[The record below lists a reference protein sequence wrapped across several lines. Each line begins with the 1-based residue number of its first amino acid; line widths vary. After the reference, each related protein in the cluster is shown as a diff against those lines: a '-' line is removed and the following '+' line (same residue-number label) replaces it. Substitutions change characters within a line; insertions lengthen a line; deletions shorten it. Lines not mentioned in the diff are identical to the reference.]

1 MPELTDAHFDW
12 AEKFCGIANLRDQPA
27 LAASGAAQ
35 GVHVKSRL
43 VWTATRQKVESD
55 LAKLK
60 RGILAACDE
69 QDIEAA
75 LETAFRSEVEP
86 VLANLD
92 DSLAHKLDEVN
103 KAADPVE
110 REKCLADARQI
121 LRRYQSFVASAPII
135 AKLDANPFVKL
146 GIGATLTKTLS
157 GLNAA
162 LR

>member
-1 MPELTDAHFDW
+1 MTQLTDAHFDW
-12 AEKFCGIANLRDQPA
+12 AEKFCGIANLRDQPVQPI
-27 LAASGAAQ
+27 SGAAQ
-35 GVHVKSRL
+35 GVHAKSRL
-43 VWTATRQKVESD
+43 VWTTTRQKVESD

-60 RGILAACDE
+60 SGILAACDG

-75 LETAFRSEVEP
+75 LEAAFRSEVEP

-92 DSLAHKLDEVN
+92 ESLTHKLDEVN
-103 KAADPVE
+103 KATDPVE

-121 LRRYQSFVASAPII
+121 LRRYQSFVASEPII

-146 GIGATLTKTLS
+146 AIGATLAKTLS
-157 GLNAA
+157 GLDAA